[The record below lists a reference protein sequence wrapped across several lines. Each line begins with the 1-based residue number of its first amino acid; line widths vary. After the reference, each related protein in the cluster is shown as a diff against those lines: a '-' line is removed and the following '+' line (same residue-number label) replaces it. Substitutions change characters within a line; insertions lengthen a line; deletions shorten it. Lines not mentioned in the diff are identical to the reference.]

1 MAPTASEHG
10 NSRSSLKSSRD
21 LLDRARDGDRSALG
35 SLVRRN
41 MSHLRKWAHGRLP
54 QWARQMSDT
63 ADLVQEALLQTFQ
76 RLDQF
81 ENRGKGA
88 LQAYLRQA
96 VTNRIRDEL
105 RRVARRPVME
115 RDESAANVS
124 DHGASPF
131 DAALD
136 ADRDRKYK
144 AALATLSEEERLLVV
159 ARVELGYNY
168 EQLALVSNR
177 ATSEAARLAV
187 RRAVLKVAQRMASA
201 SNGR

>member
-1 MAPTASEHG
+1 M
-10 NSRSSLKSSRD
+10 
-21 LLDRARDGDRSALG
+21 LL
-35 SLVRRN
+35 
-41 MSHLRKWAHGRLP
+41 LRKWAHGRLP
-54 QWARQMSDT
+54 LWARQMSDT

-76 RLDQF
+76 RLDKF

-96 VTNRIRDEL
+96 VTNRIHDEL

-115 RDESAANVS
+115 LDESAANIS
-124 DHGASPF
+124 DRGASPL

-136 ADRDRKYK
+136 AERDRKYK
-144 AALATLSEEERLLVV
+144 AALATLSDEERLLVV

-177 ATSEAARLAV
+177 STSEAARLAV
-187 RRAVLKVAQRMASA
+187 RRAVLKVAERMSGASH
-201 SNGR
+201 SR